1 MTAWE
6 NEKAYNAKRAQELGA
21 ALDEAR
27 AANDRDK
34 FETTYQTA
42 MRYMTV
48 KQRKPYYIRFLRRN
62 AQ

>member
-6 NEKAYNAKRAQELGA
+6 KEKAYTTKRAQELGA
-21 ALDEAR
+21 ALDEAI
-27 AANDRDK
+27 AANDRAM
-34 FETTYQTA
+34 FETAYQTA
-42 MRYMTV
+42 MRYMTA